1 MRILLV
7 ALLALHCAAAAAQIR
22 AIPQDTQIGTIRHV
36 ELMVVELDGEPR
48 ALAPGAQIRDID
60 NRLMLPTSLPERE
73 TVRYLLDGAGQIF
86 RVWLLSE
93 PEKAAL
99 PPRPSPFPK

>member
-1 MRILLV
+1 
-7 ALLALHCAAAAAQIR
+7 
-22 AIPQDTQIGTIRHV
+22 
-36 ELMVVELDGEPR
+36 
-48 ALAPGAQIRDID
+48 
-60 NRLMLPTSLPERE
+60 MLPTSLPERE